1 MIKTSRQL
9 KALVRNLTKGDSLQ
23 AQIIM
28 RNYVMERFLERIS
41 LSKYRNNF
49 ILKGG
54 MLVSAMVGLDTR
66 STMDIDTTIKN
77 MPLSVENAK
86 EMIEEIIAIPIDDG
100 MTFSIKS
107 VGEIMDEAE
116 YSGVRANL
124 EATLETMRTPLKV
137 DISTGD
143 IITPREV
150 LYTFRL
156 MFEERT
162 ISILAYN
169 LETVL
174 AEKMETVIARGVANT
189 RLRDYYDLYILQN
202 EYTHAMN
209 MEQFKAAFLAT
220 SKKRNSIQLITEGN
234 RILKEIA
241 DSEVMQGLW
250 KSYQKKFSYAEDIS
264 WEMVMDSI
272 EKLGIGWNVLLP
284 LILFSLVFL
293 YVSGVVQRAR
303 YRISINKINIH
314 NRFKQY
320 SYLDIMLNPA
330 GGMPFMYAMSL
341 VSIPQ
346 YVFMLIQFIHP
357 ENKWTSGAIKALTV
371 GQPLWL
377 VVYLVMLFVLG
388 LAFAF
393 VNVSGEQIS
402 ERMRK
407 SGEYIYGVYPGQE
420 TSAYINHL
428 VLRLGFIGALYMLF
442 MAGAPML
449 IILVNPDYLQ
459 LSMIPGTFLIFSG
472 MIYNVNEEMKALK
485 LNTSYT
491 PLFENV

>member
-77 MPLSVENAK
+77 MPLSVENAR
-86 EMIEEIIAIPIDDG
+86 EMIEEIIAVPIDDG

-116 YSGVRANL
+116 YTGVRVNL

-137 DISTGD
+137 AISTGD

-150 LYTFRL
+150 LYTFKL

-209 MEQFKAAFLAT
+209 IEQFKAAFLAT

-234 RILKEIA
+234 RILKELA

-272 EKLGIGWNVLLP
+272 EKL
-284 LILFSLVFL
+284 FE
-293 YVSGVVQRAR
+293 Q
-303 YRISINKINIH
+303 
-314 NRFKQY
+314 
-320 SYLDIMLNPA
+320 
-330 GGMPFMYAMSL
+330 
-341 VSIPQ
+341 
-346 YVFMLIQFIHP
+346 
-357 ENKWTSGAIKALTV
+357 AL
-371 GQPLWL
+371 Q
-377 VVYLVMLFVLG
+377 
-388 LAFAF
+388 
-393 VNVSGEQIS
+393 
-402 ERMRK
+402 
-407 SGEYIYGVYPGQE
+407 
-420 TSAYINHL
+420 
-428 VLRLGFIGALYMLF
+428 
-442 MAGAPML
+442 
-449 IILVNPDYLQ
+449 
-459 LSMIPGTFLIFSG
+459 
-472 MIYNVNEEMKALK
+472 
-485 LNTSYT
+485 
-491 PLFENV
+491 

>member
-77 MPLSVENAK
+77 MPLSVENAR
-86 EMIEEIIAIPIDDG
+86 EMIEEIIAVPIDDG

-116 YSGVRANL
+116 YTGVRVNL

-150 LYTFRL
+150 LYTFKL

-202 EYTHAMN
+202 EYTHAIS

-220 SKKRNSIQLITEGN
+220 CKKRNSIQLIAEGN
-234 RILKEIA
+234 KILKELLLYKRLEKGSFVWPRNE
-241 DSEVMQGLW
+241 SEVQELTGQQFSWLMEGLT
-250 KSYQKKFSYAEDIS
+250 IS
-264 WEMVMDSI
+264 P
-272 EKLGIGWNVLLP
+272 KRK
-284 LILFSLVFL
+284 
-293 YVSGVVQRAR
+293 VQE
-303 YRISINKINIH
+303 ISIPK
-314 NRFKQY
+314 
-320 SYLDIMLNPA
+320 
-330 GGMPFMYAMSL
+330 
-341 VSIPQ
+341 
-346 YVFMLIQFIHP
+346 
-357 ENKWTSGAIKALTV
+357 
-371 GQPLWL
+371 
-377 VVYLVMLFVLG
+377 
-388 LAFAF
+388 
-393 VNVSGEQIS
+393 
-402 ERMRK
+402 
-407 SGEYIYGVYPGQE
+407 
-420 TSAYINHL
+420 
-428 VLRLGFIGALYMLF
+428 
-442 MAGAPML
+442 
-449 IILVNPDYLQ
+449 
-459 LSMIPGTFLIFSG
+459 
-472 MIYNVNEEMKALK
+472 
-485 LNTSYT
+485 YT
-491 PLFENV
+491 T

>member
-77 MPLSVENAK
+77 MPLSVENAR
-86 EMIEEIIAIPIDDG
+86 EMIEEIIAVPIDDG

-116 YSGVRANL
+116 YTGVRVNL

-150 LYTFRL
+150 LYTFKL

-189 RLRDYYDLYILQN
+189 RLRDYYDLYILRN
-202 EYTHAMN
+202 EYTHAIS

-220 SKKRNSIQLITEGN
+220 CKKRNSIQLIAEGN
-234 RILKEIA
+234 KILKELLLYKRLEKGSFVWPRNE
-241 DSEVMQGLW
+241 SEVQELTGQQFRWLMEGLT
-250 KSYQKKFSYAEDIS
+250 IS
-264 WEMVMDSI
+264 P
-272 EKLGIGWNVLLP
+272 KRK
-284 LILFSLVFL
+284 
-293 YVSGVVQRAR
+293 VQE
-303 YRISINKINIH
+303 ISIPK
-314 NRFKQY
+314 
-320 SYLDIMLNPA
+320 
-330 GGMPFMYAMSL
+330 
-341 VSIPQ
+341 
-346 YVFMLIQFIHP
+346 
-357 ENKWTSGAIKALTV
+357 
-371 GQPLWL
+371 
-377 VVYLVMLFVLG
+377 
-388 LAFAF
+388 
-393 VNVSGEQIS
+393 
-402 ERMRK
+402 
-407 SGEYIYGVYPGQE
+407 
-420 TSAYINHL
+420 
-428 VLRLGFIGALYMLF
+428 
-442 MAGAPML
+442 
-449 IILVNPDYLQ
+449 
-459 LSMIPGTFLIFSG
+459 
-472 MIYNVNEEMKALK
+472 
-485 LNTSYT
+485 YT
-491 PLFENV
+491 T

>member
-41 LSKYRNNF
+41 LSKYKNNF

-202 EYTHAMN
+202 EYTHAIS

-220 SKKRNSIQLITEGN
+220 CKKRNSIQLIAEGN
-234 RILKEIA
+234 KILKELLLYKRLEKGSFVWPRNE
-241 DSEVMQGLW
+241 SEVQELTGQQFRWLMEGLT
-250 KSYQKKFSYAEDIS
+250 IS
-264 WEMVMDSI
+264 P
-272 EKLGIGWNVLLP
+272 KRK
-284 LILFSLVFL
+284 
-293 YVSGVVQRAR
+293 VQE
-303 YRISINKINIH
+303 ISIPK
-314 NRFKQY
+314 
-320 SYLDIMLNPA
+320 
-330 GGMPFMYAMSL
+330 
-341 VSIPQ
+341 
-346 YVFMLIQFIHP
+346 
-357 ENKWTSGAIKALTV
+357 
-371 GQPLWL
+371 
-377 VVYLVMLFVLG
+377 
-388 LAFAF
+388 
-393 VNVSGEQIS
+393 
-402 ERMRK
+402 
-407 SGEYIYGVYPGQE
+407 
-420 TSAYINHL
+420 
-428 VLRLGFIGALYMLF
+428 
-442 MAGAPML
+442 
-449 IILVNPDYLQ
+449 
-459 LSMIPGTFLIFSG
+459 
-472 MIYNVNEEMKALK
+472 
-485 LNTSYT
+485 YT
-491 PLFENV
+491 T

>member
-150 LYTFRL
+150 LYNFRL

-189 RLRDYYDLYILQN
+189 RLRYYYDLYILQN

-272 EKLGIGWNVLLP
+272 EKL
-284 LILFSLVFL
+284 FE
-293 YVSGVVQRAR
+293 Q
-303 YRISINKINIH
+303 
-314 NRFKQY
+314 
-320 SYLDIMLNPA
+320 
-330 GGMPFMYAMSL
+330 
-341 VSIPQ
+341 
-346 YVFMLIQFIHP
+346 
-357 ENKWTSGAIKALTV
+357 AL
-371 GQPLWL
+371 Q
-377 VVYLVMLFVLG
+377 
-388 LAFAF
+388 
-393 VNVSGEQIS
+393 
-402 ERMRK
+402 
-407 SGEYIYGVYPGQE
+407 
-420 TSAYINHL
+420 
-428 VLRLGFIGALYMLF
+428 
-442 MAGAPML
+442 
-449 IILVNPDYLQ
+449 
-459 LSMIPGTFLIFSG
+459 
-472 MIYNVNEEMKALK
+472 
-485 LNTSYT
+485 
-491 PLFENV
+491 

>member
-23 AQIIM
+23 AQTIM

-77 MPLSVENAK
+77 MPLSVENVK

-143 IITPREV
+143 VITPREV
-150 LYTFRL
+150 SYTFKL

-272 EKLGIGWNVLLP
+272 EKL
-284 LILFSLVFL
+284 
-293 YVSGVVQRAR
+293 
-303 YRISINKINIH
+303 
-314 NRFKQY
+314 FKQ
-320 SYLDIMLNPA
+320 
-330 GGMPFMYAMSL
+330 
-341 VSIPQ
+341 
-346 YVFMLIQFIHP
+346 
-357 ENKWTSGAIKALTV
+357 AL
-371 GQPLWL
+371 Q
-377 VVYLVMLFVLG
+377 
-388 LAFAF
+388 
-393 VNVSGEQIS
+393 
-402 ERMRK
+402 
-407 SGEYIYGVYPGQE
+407 
-420 TSAYINHL
+420 
-428 VLRLGFIGALYMLF
+428 
-442 MAGAPML
+442 
-449 IILVNPDYLQ
+449 
-459 LSMIPGTFLIFSG
+459 
-472 MIYNVNEEMKALK
+472 
-485 LNTSYT
+485 
-491 PLFENV
+491 

>member
-86 EMIEEIIAIPIDDG
+86 EMLEEIIAISIDDG

-150 LYTFRL
+150 SYTFKL

-202 EYTHAMN
+202 EHTHVIN
-209 MEQFKAAFLAT
+209 MEQFKEAFLAT
-220 SKKRNSIQLITEGN
+220 SKKRNSIQLIAEGN
-234 RILKEIA
+234 RILKEIE
-241 DSEVMQGLW
+241 DSEVMQELW
-250 KSYQKKFSYAEDIS
+250 KGYQKKFSYAEDIS
-264 WEMVMDSI
+264 WERVMVSI
-272 EKLGIGWNVLLP
+272 EKL
-284 LILFSLVFL
+284 FAE
-293 YVSGVVQRAR
+293 VV
-303 YRISINKINIH
+303 
-314 NRFKQY
+314 
-320 SYLDIMLNPA
+320 
-330 GGMPFMYAMSL
+330 
-341 VSIPQ
+341 
-346 YVFMLIQFIHP
+346 
-357 ENKWTSGAIKALTV
+357 E
-371 GQPLWL
+371 
-377 VVYLVMLFVLG
+377 
-388 LAFAF
+388 
-393 VNVSGEQIS
+393 
-402 ERMRK
+402 
-407 SGEYIYGVYPGQE
+407 
-420 TSAYINHL
+420 
-428 VLRLGFIGALYMLF
+428 
-442 MAGAPML
+442 
-449 IILVNPDYLQ
+449 
-459 LSMIPGTFLIFSG
+459 
-472 MIYNVNEEMKALK
+472 
-485 LNTSYT
+485 
-491 PLFENV
+491 

>member
-77 MPLSVENAK
+77 MPLSVENAR
-86 EMIEEIIAIPIDDG
+86 EMIEEIIAVPIDDG

-116 YSGVRANL
+116 YTGVRVNL

-150 LYTFRL
+150 LYTFKL

-202 EYTHAMN
+202 EYTHAIS

-220 SKKRNSIQLITEGN
+220 CKKRNSIQLIAEGN
-234 RILKEIA
+234 KILKELLLYKRL
-241 DSEVMQGLW
+241 EKGQQFRWLMEGLT
-250 KSYQKKFSYAEDIS
+250 IS
-264 WEMVMDSI
+264 P
-272 EKLGIGWNVLLP
+272 KRK
-284 LILFSLVFL
+284 
-293 YVSGVVQRAR
+293 VQE
-303 YRISINKINIH
+303 ISIPK
-314 NRFKQY
+314 
-320 SYLDIMLNPA
+320 
-330 GGMPFMYAMSL
+330 
-341 VSIPQ
+341 
-346 YVFMLIQFIHP
+346 
-357 ENKWTSGAIKALTV
+357 
-371 GQPLWL
+371 
-377 VVYLVMLFVLG
+377 
-388 LAFAF
+388 
-393 VNVSGEQIS
+393 
-402 ERMRK
+402 
-407 SGEYIYGVYPGQE
+407 
-420 TSAYINHL
+420 
-428 VLRLGFIGALYMLF
+428 
-442 MAGAPML
+442 
-449 IILVNPDYLQ
+449 
-459 LSMIPGTFLIFSG
+459 
-472 MIYNVNEEMKALK
+472 
-485 LNTSYT
+485 YT
-491 PLFENV
+491 T

>member
-1 MIKTSRQL
+1 MVKTSRQL
-9 KALVRNLTKGDSLQ
+9 KALVRNLTKGDSIQ

-77 MPLSVENAK
+77 MPLSVENARG
-86 EMIEEIIAIPIDDG
+86 MIEEIIAIPIDDG

-124 EATLETMRTPLKV
+124 EAALETMRTPLKV

-150 LYTFRL
+150 LYTFKL

-174 AEKMETVIARGVANT
+174 AEKMETVITRGIANT

-202 EYTHAMN
+202 EYTHAIN
-209 MEQFKAAFLAT
+209 MEQLKAAFLAT
-220 SKKRNSIQLITEGN
+220 SKKRNSVQLIADGN
-234 RILKEIA
+234 RILKEIEN
-241 DSEVMQGLW
+241 SEVMQGLW

-264 WEMVMDSI
+264 WKMVMDSI
-272 EKLGIGWNVLLP
+272 KKL
-284 LILFSLVFL
+284 FTK
-293 YVSGVVQRAR
+293 VS
-303 YRISINKINIH
+303 
-314 NRFKQY
+314 
-320 SYLDIMLNPA
+320 
-330 GGMPFMYAMSL
+330 
-341 VSIPQ
+341 
-346 YVFMLIQFIHP
+346 
-357 ENKWTSGAIKALTV
+357 E
-371 GQPLWL
+371 
-377 VVYLVMLFVLG
+377 
-388 LAFAF
+388 
-393 VNVSGEQIS
+393 
-402 ERMRK
+402 
-407 SGEYIYGVYPGQE
+407 
-420 TSAYINHL
+420 
-428 VLRLGFIGALYMLF
+428 
-442 MAGAPML
+442 
-449 IILVNPDYLQ
+449 
-459 LSMIPGTFLIFSG
+459 
-472 MIYNVNEEMKALK
+472 
-485 LNTSYT
+485 
-491 PLFENV
+491 

>member
-66 STMDIDTTIKN
+66 STMAIDTTIKN
-77 MPLSVENAK
+77 MPLSVENAR
-86 EMIEEIIAIPIDDG
+86 EMIEEIIAVPIDDG

-116 YSGVRANL
+116 YTGVRVNL

-150 LYTFRL
+150 LYTFKL

-202 EYTHAMN
+202 EYTHAIS

-220 SKKRNSIQLITEGN
+220 CKKRNSIQLIAEGN
-234 RILKEIA
+234 KILKELLLYKRLEKGSFVWPRNE
-241 DSEVMQGLW
+241 SEVQELTGQQFRWLMEGLT
-250 KSYQKKFSYAEDIS
+250 IS
-264 WEMVMDSI
+264 P
-272 EKLGIGWNVLLP
+272 KRK
-284 LILFSLVFL
+284 
-293 YVSGVVQRAR
+293 VQE
-303 YRISINKINIH
+303 ISIPK
-314 NRFKQY
+314 
-320 SYLDIMLNPA
+320 
-330 GGMPFMYAMSL
+330 
-341 VSIPQ
+341 
-346 YVFMLIQFIHP
+346 
-357 ENKWTSGAIKALTV
+357 
-371 GQPLWL
+371 
-377 VVYLVMLFVLG
+377 
-388 LAFAF
+388 
-393 VNVSGEQIS
+393 
-402 ERMRK
+402 
-407 SGEYIYGVYPGQE
+407 
-420 TSAYINHL
+420 
-428 VLRLGFIGALYMLF
+428 
-442 MAGAPML
+442 
-449 IILVNPDYLQ
+449 
-459 LSMIPGTFLIFSG
+459 
-472 MIYNVNEEMKALK
+472 
-485 LNTSYT
+485 YT
-491 PLFENV
+491 T

>member
-41 LSKYRNNF
+41 LSKYKNNF

-86 EMIEEIIAIPIDDG
+86 EMLEEIIAISIDDG

-272 EKLGIGWNVLLP
+272 EKL
-284 LILFSLVFL
+284 FE
-293 YVSGVVQRAR
+293 Q
-303 YRISINKINIH
+303 
-314 NRFKQY
+314 
-320 SYLDIMLNPA
+320 
-330 GGMPFMYAMSL
+330 
-341 VSIPQ
+341 
-346 YVFMLIQFIHP
+346 
-357 ENKWTSGAIKALTV
+357 AL
-371 GQPLWL
+371 Q
-377 VVYLVMLFVLG
+377 
-388 LAFAF
+388 
-393 VNVSGEQIS
+393 
-402 ERMRK
+402 
-407 SGEYIYGVYPGQE
+407 
-420 TSAYINHL
+420 
-428 VLRLGFIGALYMLF
+428 
-442 MAGAPML
+442 
-449 IILVNPDYLQ
+449 
-459 LSMIPGTFLIFSG
+459 
-472 MIYNVNEEMKALK
+472 
-485 LNTSYT
+485 
-491 PLFENV
+491 

>member
-189 RLRDYYDLYILQN
+189 RLRDYYVLYILQN

-272 EKLGIGWNVLLP
+272 EKL
-284 LILFSLVFL
+284 FE
-293 YVSGVVQRAR
+293 Q
-303 YRISINKINIH
+303 
-314 NRFKQY
+314 
-320 SYLDIMLNPA
+320 
-330 GGMPFMYAMSL
+330 
-341 VSIPQ
+341 
-346 YVFMLIQFIHP
+346 
-357 ENKWTSGAIKALTV
+357 AL
-371 GQPLWL
+371 Q
-377 VVYLVMLFVLG
+377 
-388 LAFAF
+388 
-393 VNVSGEQIS
+393 
-402 ERMRK
+402 
-407 SGEYIYGVYPGQE
+407 
-420 TSAYINHL
+420 
-428 VLRLGFIGALYMLF
+428 
-442 MAGAPML
+442 
-449 IILVNPDYLQ
+449 
-459 LSMIPGTFLIFSG
+459 
-472 MIYNVNEEMKALK
+472 
-485 LNTSYT
+485 
-491 PLFENV
+491 

>member
-77 MPLSVENAK
+77 MPLSVENAR
-86 EMIEEIIAIPIDDG
+86 EMIEEIIAVPIDDG

-116 YSGVRANL
+116 YTGVRVNL

-137 DISTGD
+137 AISTGD

-150 LYTFRL
+150 LYTFKL

-202 EYTHAMN
+202 EYTHAIS

-220 SKKRNSIQLITEGN
+220 CKKRNSIQLIAEGN
-234 RILKEIA
+234 KILKELLLYKRLEKG
-241 DSEVMQGLW
+241 SFVWPRNETEGQELTGQQFRWLMEGLT
-250 KSYQKKFSYAEDIS
+250 IS
-264 WEMVMDSI
+264 P
-272 EKLGIGWNVLLP
+272 KRK
-284 LILFSLVFL
+284 
-293 YVSGVVQRAR
+293 VQE
-303 YRISINKINIH
+303 ISIPK
-314 NRFKQY
+314 
-320 SYLDIMLNPA
+320 
-330 GGMPFMYAMSL
+330 
-341 VSIPQ
+341 
-346 YVFMLIQFIHP
+346 
-357 ENKWTSGAIKALTV
+357 
-371 GQPLWL
+371 
-377 VVYLVMLFVLG
+377 
-388 LAFAF
+388 
-393 VNVSGEQIS
+393 
-402 ERMRK
+402 
-407 SGEYIYGVYPGQE
+407 
-420 TSAYINHL
+420 
-428 VLRLGFIGALYMLF
+428 
-442 MAGAPML
+442 
-449 IILVNPDYLQ
+449 
-459 LSMIPGTFLIFSG
+459 
-472 MIYNVNEEMKALK
+472 
-485 LNTSYT
+485 YT
-491 PLFENV
+491 T

>member
-77 MPLSVENAK
+77 MPLSVENAR
-86 EMIEEIIAIPIDDG
+86 EMIEEIIAVPIDDG

-116 YSGVRANL
+116 YTGVRVNL

-150 LYTFRL
+150 LYTFKL

-202 EYTHAMN
+202 EYTHAIS

-220 SKKRNSIQLITEGN
+220 CKKRNSIQLIAEGN
-234 RILKEIA
+234 KILKELLLYKRLEKGSFVWPRNE
-241 DSEVMQGLW
+241 SEVQELTGQQFRWLMEGLTISP
-250 KSYQKKFSYAEDIS
+250 KRKVQK
-264 WEMVMDSI
+264 
-272 EKLGIGWNVLLP
+272 
-284 LILFSLVFL
+284 
-293 YVSGVVQRAR
+293 
-303 YRISINKINIH
+303 ISIPK
-314 NRFKQY
+314 
-320 SYLDIMLNPA
+320 
-330 GGMPFMYAMSL
+330 
-341 VSIPQ
+341 
-346 YVFMLIQFIHP
+346 
-357 ENKWTSGAIKALTV
+357 
-371 GQPLWL
+371 
-377 VVYLVMLFVLG
+377 
-388 LAFAF
+388 
-393 VNVSGEQIS
+393 
-402 ERMRK
+402 
-407 SGEYIYGVYPGQE
+407 
-420 TSAYINHL
+420 
-428 VLRLGFIGALYMLF
+428 
-442 MAGAPML
+442 
-449 IILVNPDYLQ
+449 
-459 LSMIPGTFLIFSG
+459 
-472 MIYNVNEEMKALK
+472 
-485 LNTSYT
+485 YT
-491 PLFENV
+491 T

>member
-77 MPLSVENAK
+77 MPLSVENAR
-86 EMIEEIIAIPIDDG
+86 EMIEEIIAVPIDDG

-116 YSGVRANL
+116 YTGVRVNL

-150 LYTFRL
+150 LYTFKL

-202 EYTHAMN
+202 EYTHAIS

-220 SKKRNSIQLITEGN
+220 CKKRNSIQLIAEGN
-234 RILKEIA
+234 KILKELLLYKRLEKGSFVWPRNE
-241 DSEVMQGLW
+241 SEVQELTGQQFRWLMEGLT
-250 KSYQKKFSYAEDIS
+250 IS
-264 WEMVMDSI
+264 P
-272 EKLGIGWNVLLP
+272 K
-284 LILFSLVFL
+284 
-293 YVSGVVQRAR
+293 
-303 YRISINKINIH
+303 
-314 NRFKQY
+314 
-320 SYLDIMLNPA
+320 
-330 GGMPFMYAMSL
+330 
-341 VSIPQ
+341 
-346 YVFMLIQFIHP
+346 
-357 ENKWTSGAIKALTV
+357 
-371 GQPLWL
+371 
-377 VVYLVMLFVLG
+377 
-388 LAFAF
+388 
-393 VNVSGEQIS
+393 
-402 ERMRK
+402 RK
-407 SGEYIYGVYPGQE
+407 V
-420 TSAYINHL
+420 
-428 VLRLGFIGALYMLF
+428 
-442 MAGAPML
+442 
-449 IILVNPDYLQ
+449 
-459 LSMIPGTFLIFSG
+459 
-472 MIYNVNEEMKALK
+472 
-485 LNTSYT
+485 
-491 PLFENV
+491 

>member
-23 AQIIM
+23 AQIII
-28 RNYVMERFLERIS
+28 RNYAMERFLERIS

-86 EMIEEIIAIPIDDG
+86 EMIEEIIAISIDDG

-150 LYTFRL
+150 SYTFKL

-202 EYTHAMN
+202 EYTHVIN
-209 MEQFKAAFLAT
+209 MEQFKEAFLAT
-220 SKKRNSIQLITEGN
+220 SKKRNSIQLIAEGN
-234 RILKEIA
+234 RILKEIE
-241 DSEVMQGLW
+241 DSEVMQELW
-250 KSYQKKFSYAEDIS
+250 KGYQKKFSYAEDIS
-264 WEMVMDSI
+264 WERVMVSI
-272 EKLGIGWNVLLP
+272 EKL
-284 LILFSLVFL
+284 FAE
-293 YVSGVVQRAR
+293 VV
-303 YRISINKINIH
+303 
-314 NRFKQY
+314 
-320 SYLDIMLNPA
+320 
-330 GGMPFMYAMSL
+330 
-341 VSIPQ
+341 
-346 YVFMLIQFIHP
+346 
-357 ENKWTSGAIKALTV
+357 E
-371 GQPLWL
+371 
-377 VVYLVMLFVLG
+377 
-388 LAFAF
+388 
-393 VNVSGEQIS
+393 
-402 ERMRK
+402 
-407 SGEYIYGVYPGQE
+407 
-420 TSAYINHL
+420 
-428 VLRLGFIGALYMLF
+428 
-442 MAGAPML
+442 
-449 IILVNPDYLQ
+449 
-459 LSMIPGTFLIFSG
+459 
-472 MIYNVNEEMKALK
+472 
-485 LNTSYT
+485 
-491 PLFENV
+491 

>member
-77 MPLSVENAK
+77 MPLSVENAR
-86 EMIEEIIAIPIDDG
+86 EMIEEIIAVPIDDG

-116 YSGVRANL
+116 YTGVRVNL

-150 LYTFRL
+150 LYTFKL
-156 MFEERT
+156 MFEEST

-202 EYTHAMN
+202 EYTHAIS

-220 SKKRNSIQLITEGN
+220 CKKRNSIQLIAEGN
-234 RILKEIA
+234 KILKELLLYKRLEKGSFVWPRNE
-241 DSEVMQGLW
+241 SEVQELTGQQFRWLMEGLT
-250 KSYQKKFSYAEDIS
+250 IS
-264 WEMVMDSI
+264 P
-272 EKLGIGWNVLLP
+272 KRK
-284 LILFSLVFL
+284 
-293 YVSGVVQRAR
+293 VQE
-303 YRISINKINIH
+303 ISIPK
-314 NRFKQY
+314 
-320 SYLDIMLNPA
+320 
-330 GGMPFMYAMSL
+330 
-341 VSIPQ
+341 
-346 YVFMLIQFIHP
+346 
-357 ENKWTSGAIKALTV
+357 
-371 GQPLWL
+371 
-377 VVYLVMLFVLG
+377 
-388 LAFAF
+388 
-393 VNVSGEQIS
+393 
-402 ERMRK
+402 
-407 SGEYIYGVYPGQE
+407 
-420 TSAYINHL
+420 
-428 VLRLGFIGALYMLF
+428 
-442 MAGAPML
+442 
-449 IILVNPDYLQ
+449 
-459 LSMIPGTFLIFSG
+459 
-472 MIYNVNEEMKALK
+472 
-485 LNTSYT
+485 YT
-491 PLFENV
+491 T

>member
-150 LYTFRL
+150 LYNFRL

-250 KSYQKKFSYAEDIS
+250 KSYQKKFSYVEDIS

-272 EKLGIGWNVLLP
+272 EKL
-284 LILFSLVFL
+284 FE
-293 YVSGVVQRAR
+293 Q
-303 YRISINKINIH
+303 
-314 NRFKQY
+314 
-320 SYLDIMLNPA
+320 
-330 GGMPFMYAMSL
+330 
-341 VSIPQ
+341 
-346 YVFMLIQFIHP
+346 
-357 ENKWTSGAIKALTV
+357 AL
-371 GQPLWL
+371 Q
-377 VVYLVMLFVLG
+377 
-388 LAFAF
+388 
-393 VNVSGEQIS
+393 
-402 ERMRK
+402 
-407 SGEYIYGVYPGQE
+407 
-420 TSAYINHL
+420 
-428 VLRLGFIGALYMLF
+428 
-442 MAGAPML
+442 
-449 IILVNPDYLQ
+449 
-459 LSMIPGTFLIFSG
+459 
-472 MIYNVNEEMKALK
+472 
-485 LNTSYT
+485 
-491 PLFENV
+491 

>member
-77 MPLSVENAK
+77 MPLSVENAR
-86 EMIEEIIAIPIDDG
+86 EMIEEIIAVPIDDG

-116 YSGVRANL
+116 YTGVRVNL

-150 LYTFRL
+150 LYTFKL
-156 MFEERT
+156 MFEQRT

-202 EYTHAMN
+202 EYTHAIS

-220 SKKRNSIQLITEGN
+220 CKKRNSIQLIAEGN
-234 RILKEIA
+234 KILKELLLYKRLEKGSFVWPRNE
-241 DSEVMQGLW
+241 SEVQELTGQQFRWLMEGLT
-250 KSYQKKFSYAEDIS
+250 IS
-264 WEMVMDSI
+264 P
-272 EKLGIGWNVLLP
+272 KRK
-284 LILFSLVFL
+284 
-293 YVSGVVQRAR
+293 VQE
-303 YRISINKINIH
+303 ISIPK
-314 NRFKQY
+314 
-320 SYLDIMLNPA
+320 
-330 GGMPFMYAMSL
+330 
-341 VSIPQ
+341 
-346 YVFMLIQFIHP
+346 
-357 ENKWTSGAIKALTV
+357 
-371 GQPLWL
+371 
-377 VVYLVMLFVLG
+377 
-388 LAFAF
+388 
-393 VNVSGEQIS
+393 
-402 ERMRK
+402 
-407 SGEYIYGVYPGQE
+407 
-420 TSAYINHL
+420 
-428 VLRLGFIGALYMLF
+428 
-442 MAGAPML
+442 
-449 IILVNPDYLQ
+449 
-459 LSMIPGTFLIFSG
+459 
-472 MIYNVNEEMKALK
+472 
-485 LNTSYT
+485 YT
-491 PLFENV
+491 T

>member
-150 LYTFRL
+150 LYAFRL

-272 EKLGIGWNVLLP
+272 EKL
-284 LILFSLVFL
+284 FE
-293 YVSGVVQRAR
+293 Q
-303 YRISINKINIH
+303 
-314 NRFKQY
+314 
-320 SYLDIMLNPA
+320 
-330 GGMPFMYAMSL
+330 
-341 VSIPQ
+341 
-346 YVFMLIQFIHP
+346 
-357 ENKWTSGAIKALTV
+357 AL
-371 GQPLWL
+371 Q
-377 VVYLVMLFVLG
+377 
-388 LAFAF
+388 
-393 VNVSGEQIS
+393 
-402 ERMRK
+402 
-407 SGEYIYGVYPGQE
+407 
-420 TSAYINHL
+420 
-428 VLRLGFIGALYMLF
+428 
-442 MAGAPML
+442 
-449 IILVNPDYLQ
+449 
-459 LSMIPGTFLIFSG
+459 
-472 MIYNVNEEMKALK
+472 
-485 LNTSYT
+485 
-491 PLFENV
+491 

>member
-9 KALVRNLTKGDSLQ
+9 KALVRNLTKGDSMQ

-41 LSKYRNNF
+41 LSKYKNNF

-107 VGEIMDEAE
+107 VSEIMDEAE

-124 EATLETMRTPLKV
+124 KATLETMRTPLKV

-143 IITPREV
+143 IITPKEV
-150 LYTFRL
+150 YYTFKL

-202 EYTHAMN
+202 EYTHAIN
-209 MEQFKAAFLAT
+209 MEQFKTAFLAT
-220 SKKRNSIQLITEGN
+220 SKKRNSVQLIADGN
-234 RILKEIA
+234 RILKEIE

-264 WEMVMDSI
+264 WKRVMDSI
-272 EKLGIGWNVLLP
+272 EKLFTKVL
-284 LILFSLVFL
+284 
-293 YVSGVVQRAR
+293 
-303 YRISINKINIH
+303 
-314 NRFKQY
+314 
-320 SYLDIMLNPA
+320 
-330 GGMPFMYAMSL
+330 
-341 VSIPQ
+341 
-346 YVFMLIQFIHP
+346 
-357 ENKWTSGAIKALTV
+357 E
-371 GQPLWL
+371 
-377 VVYLVMLFVLG
+377 
-388 LAFAF
+388 
-393 VNVSGEQIS
+393 
-402 ERMRK
+402 
-407 SGEYIYGVYPGQE
+407 
-420 TSAYINHL
+420 
-428 VLRLGFIGALYMLF
+428 
-442 MAGAPML
+442 
-449 IILVNPDYLQ
+449 
-459 LSMIPGTFLIFSG
+459 
-472 MIYNVNEEMKALK
+472 
-485 LNTSYT
+485 
-491 PLFENV
+491 

>member
-77 MPLSVENAK
+77 MPLSVENAR
-86 EMIEEIIAIPIDDG
+86 EMIEEIIAVPIDDG

-116 YSGVRANL
+116 YTGVRVNL

-150 LYTFRL
+150 LYTFKL

-202 EYTHAMN
+202 EYTHAIS

-220 SKKRNSIQLITEGN
+220 CKKRNSIQLIAEGN
-234 RILKEIA
+234 KILKELLLYKRLEKGSFVWPRNE
-241 DSEVMQGLW
+241 SEVQELTGQQFRWLMEGLT
-250 KSYQKKFSYAEDIS
+250 IS
-264 WEMVMDSI
+264 P
-272 EKLGIGWNVLLP
+272 KRK
-284 LILFSLVFL
+284 
-293 YVSGVVQRAR
+293 VQE
-303 YRISINKINIH
+303 ISIPK
-314 NRFKQY
+314 
-320 SYLDIMLNPA
+320 
-330 GGMPFMYAMSL
+330 
-341 VSIPQ
+341 
-346 YVFMLIQFIHP
+346 
-357 ENKWTSGAIKALTV
+357 
-371 GQPLWL
+371 
-377 VVYLVMLFVLG
+377 
-388 LAFAF
+388 
-393 VNVSGEQIS
+393 
-402 ERMRK
+402 
-407 SGEYIYGVYPGQE
+407 
-420 TSAYINHL
+420 
-428 VLRLGFIGALYMLF
+428 
-442 MAGAPML
+442 
-449 IILVNPDYLQ
+449 
-459 LSMIPGTFLIFSG
+459 
-472 MIYNVNEEMKALK
+472 
-485 LNTSYT
+485 YT
-491 PLFENV
+491 T

>member
-77 MPLSVENAK
+77 MPLSVENAR
-86 EMIEEIIAIPIDDG
+86 EMIEEIIAVPIDDG

-116 YSGVRANL
+116 YTGVRVNL

-143 IITPREV
+143 IIIPREV
-150 LYTFRL
+150 LYTFKL

-202 EYTHAMN
+202 EYTHAIS

-220 SKKRNSIQLITEGN
+220 CKKRNSIQLIAEGN
-234 RILKEIA
+234 KILKELLLYKRLEKGSFVWPRNE
-241 DSEVMQGLW
+241 SEVQELTGQQFRWLMEGLT
-250 KSYQKKFSYAEDIS
+250 IS
-264 WEMVMDSI
+264 P
-272 EKLGIGWNVLLP
+272 KRK
-284 LILFSLVFL
+284 
-293 YVSGVVQRAR
+293 VQE
-303 YRISINKINIH
+303 ISIPK
-314 NRFKQY
+314 
-320 SYLDIMLNPA
+320 
-330 GGMPFMYAMSL
+330 
-341 VSIPQ
+341 
-346 YVFMLIQFIHP
+346 
-357 ENKWTSGAIKALTV
+357 
-371 GQPLWL
+371 
-377 VVYLVMLFVLG
+377 
-388 LAFAF
+388 
-393 VNVSGEQIS
+393 
-402 ERMRK
+402 
-407 SGEYIYGVYPGQE
+407 
-420 TSAYINHL
+420 
-428 VLRLGFIGALYMLF
+428 
-442 MAGAPML
+442 
-449 IILVNPDYLQ
+449 
-459 LSMIPGTFLIFSG
+459 
-472 MIYNVNEEMKALK
+472 
-485 LNTSYT
+485 YT
-491 PLFENV
+491 T

>member
-77 MPLSVENAK
+77 MPLSVENAR
-86 EMIEEIIAIPIDDG
+86 EMIEEIIAVPIDDG

-116 YSGVRANL
+116 YTGVRVNL

-150 LYTFRL
+150 LYTFKL
-156 MFEERT
+156 KFEERT

-202 EYTHAMN
+202 EYTHAIS

-220 SKKRNSIQLITEGN
+220 CKKRNSIQLIAEGN
-234 RILKEIA
+234 KILKELLLYKRLEKGSFVWPRNE
-241 DSEVMQGLW
+241 SEVQELTGQQFRWLMEGLT
-250 KSYQKKFSYAEDIS
+250 IS
-264 WEMVMDSI
+264 P
-272 EKLGIGWNVLLP
+272 KRK
-284 LILFSLVFL
+284 
-293 YVSGVVQRAR
+293 VQE
-303 YRISINKINIH
+303 ISIPK
-314 NRFKQY
+314 
-320 SYLDIMLNPA
+320 
-330 GGMPFMYAMSL
+330 
-341 VSIPQ
+341 
-346 YVFMLIQFIHP
+346 
-357 ENKWTSGAIKALTV
+357 
-371 GQPLWL
+371 
-377 VVYLVMLFVLG
+377 
-388 LAFAF
+388 
-393 VNVSGEQIS
+393 
-402 ERMRK
+402 
-407 SGEYIYGVYPGQE
+407 
-420 TSAYINHL
+420 
-428 VLRLGFIGALYMLF
+428 
-442 MAGAPML
+442 
-449 IILVNPDYLQ
+449 
-459 LSMIPGTFLIFSG
+459 
-472 MIYNVNEEMKALK
+472 
-485 LNTSYT
+485 YT
-491 PLFENV
+491 T

>member
-77 MPLSVENAK
+77 MPLSVENAR
-86 EMIEEIIAIPIDDG
+86 EMIEEIIAVPIDDG
-100 MTFSIKS
+100 MTFSTKS

-116 YSGVRANL
+116 YTGVRVNL

-150 LYTFRL
+150 LYTFKL

-202 EYTHAMN
+202 EYTHAIS

-220 SKKRNSIQLITEGN
+220 CKKRNSIQLIAEGN
-234 RILKEIA
+234 KILKELLLYKRLEKGSFVWPRNE
-241 DSEVMQGLW
+241 SEVQELTGQQFRWLMEGLT
-250 KSYQKKFSYAEDIS
+250 IS
-264 WEMVMDSI
+264 P
-272 EKLGIGWNVLLP
+272 KRK
-284 LILFSLVFL
+284 
-293 YVSGVVQRAR
+293 VQE
-303 YRISINKINIH
+303 ISIPK
-314 NRFKQY
+314 
-320 SYLDIMLNPA
+320 
-330 GGMPFMYAMSL
+330 
-341 VSIPQ
+341 
-346 YVFMLIQFIHP
+346 
-357 ENKWTSGAIKALTV
+357 
-371 GQPLWL
+371 
-377 VVYLVMLFVLG
+377 
-388 LAFAF
+388 
-393 VNVSGEQIS
+393 
-402 ERMRK
+402 
-407 SGEYIYGVYPGQE
+407 
-420 TSAYINHL
+420 
-428 VLRLGFIGALYMLF
+428 
-442 MAGAPML
+442 
-449 IILVNPDYLQ
+449 
-459 LSMIPGTFLIFSG
+459 
-472 MIYNVNEEMKALK
+472 
-485 LNTSYT
+485 YT
-491 PLFENV
+491 T

>member
-77 MPLSVENAK
+77 MPLSVENAR
-86 EMIEEIIAIPIDDG
+86 EMIEEIIAVPIDDG

-116 YSGVRANL
+116 YTGVRVNL

-150 LYTFRL
+150 LYTFKL

-174 AEKMETVIARGVANT
+174 AEKMETVIARGVAN
-189 RLRDYYDLYILQN
+189 DLYILQN
-202 EYTHAMN
+202 EYTHAIS

-220 SKKRNSIQLITEGN
+220 CKKRNSIQLIAEGN
-234 RILKEIA
+234 KILKELLLYKRLEKGSFVWPRNE
-241 DSEVMQGLW
+241 SEVQGLTGQQFRW
-250 KSYQKKFSYAEDIS
+250 LMEGLTIS
-264 WEMVMDSI
+264 P
-272 EKLGIGWNVLLP
+272 KRK
-284 LILFSLVFL
+284 
-293 YVSGVVQRAR
+293 VQE
-303 YRISINKINIH
+303 ISIPK
-314 NRFKQY
+314 
-320 SYLDIMLNPA
+320 
-330 GGMPFMYAMSL
+330 
-341 VSIPQ
+341 
-346 YVFMLIQFIHP
+346 
-357 ENKWTSGAIKALTV
+357 
-371 GQPLWL
+371 
-377 VVYLVMLFVLG
+377 
-388 LAFAF
+388 
-393 VNVSGEQIS
+393 
-402 ERMRK
+402 
-407 SGEYIYGVYPGQE
+407 
-420 TSAYINHL
+420 
-428 VLRLGFIGALYMLF
+428 
-442 MAGAPML
+442 
-449 IILVNPDYLQ
+449 
-459 LSMIPGTFLIFSG
+459 
-472 MIYNVNEEMKALK
+472 
-485 LNTSYT
+485 YT
-491 PLFENV
+491 T

>member
-77 MPLSVENAK
+77 MPLSVENTR
-86 EMIEEIIAIPIDDG
+86 EMIEEIIAVPIDDG

-116 YSGVRANL
+116 YTGVRVNL

-150 LYTFRL
+150 LYTFKL

-202 EYTHAMN
+202 EYTHAIS

-220 SKKRNSIQLITEGN
+220 CKKRNSIQLIAEGN
-234 RILKEIA
+234 KILKELLLYKRLEKGSFVWPRNE
-241 DSEVMQGLW
+241 SEVQELTGQQFRWLMEGLT
-250 KSYQKKFSYAEDIS
+250 IS
-264 WEMVMDSI
+264 P
-272 EKLGIGWNVLLP
+272 KRK
-284 LILFSLVFL
+284 
-293 YVSGVVQRAR
+293 VQE
-303 YRISINKINIH
+303 ISIPK
-314 NRFKQY
+314 
-320 SYLDIMLNPA
+320 
-330 GGMPFMYAMSL
+330 
-341 VSIPQ
+341 
-346 YVFMLIQFIHP
+346 
-357 ENKWTSGAIKALTV
+357 
-371 GQPLWL
+371 
-377 VVYLVMLFVLG
+377 
-388 LAFAF
+388 
-393 VNVSGEQIS
+393 
-402 ERMRK
+402 
-407 SGEYIYGVYPGQE
+407 
-420 TSAYINHL
+420 
-428 VLRLGFIGALYMLF
+428 
-442 MAGAPML
+442 
-449 IILVNPDYLQ
+449 
-459 LSMIPGTFLIFSG
+459 
-472 MIYNVNEEMKALK
+472 
-485 LNTSYT
+485 YT
-491 PLFENV
+491 T

>member
-1 MIKTSRQL
+1 MIRTSRQL
-9 KALVRNLTKGDSLQ
+9 KALVRNLAKGNSIQ

-54 MLVSAMVGLDTR
+54 MLISAMVGLDTR

-77 MPLSVENAK
+77 MPLSVDNAR

-143 IITPREV
+143 IITPREIA
-150 LYTFRL
+150 YTFKL

-202 EYTHAMN
+202 EYSHIIN
-209 MEQFKAAFLAT
+209 MEQFRTAFLAT
-220 SKKRNSIQLITEGN
+220 SKKRNSVQLIADGN
-234 RILKEIA
+234 RILKEIV

-250 KSYQKKFSYAEDIS
+250 QSYQKKFGYAEDIT
-264 WEMVMDSI
+264 WEMIMDSI
-272 EKLGIGWNVLLP
+272 EKL
-284 LILFSLVFL
+284 
-293 YVSGVVQRAR
+293 
-303 YRISINKINIH
+303 
-314 NRFKQY
+314 
-320 SYLDIMLNPA
+320 
-330 GGMPFMYAMSL
+330 
-341 VSIPQ
+341 
-346 YVFMLIQFIHP
+346 
-357 ENKWTSGAIKALTV
+357 
-371 GQPLWL
+371 
-377 VVYLVMLFVLG
+377 
-388 LAFAF
+388 FAE
-393 VNVSGEQIS
+393 V
-402 ERMRK
+402 K
-407 SGEYIYGVYPGQE
+407 
-420 TSAYINHL
+420 
-428 VLRLGFIGALYMLF
+428 
-442 MAGAPML
+442 
-449 IILVNPDYLQ
+449 
-459 LSMIPGTFLIFSG
+459 
-472 MIYNVNEEMKALK
+472 
-485 LNTSYT
+485 
-491 PLFENV
+491 